1 MFKDNARKNPRC
13 NSPSQSQM
21 GKWTLFQASS
31 HRRHFSLV
39 GGVAKLAGG
48 VARYIHIQPL
58 LPAKGAQFK
67 FLSDFYA
74 QGRYNSVGFPTIVS
88 TKFHPV
94 NGRSLLLNI
103 HVQLVN

>member
-39 GGVAKLAGG
+39 GGVAKLTDG
-48 VARYIHIQPL
+48 VARYTSKLGGLFEHFLNLSISNDNLHRNSIRSMI
-58 LPAKGAQFK
+58 KFK
-67 FLSDFYA
+67 SLIFE
-74 QGRYNSVGFPTIVS
+74 PC
-88 TKFHPV
+88 
-94 NGRSLLLNI
+94 RSCFI
-103 HVQLVN
+103 